1 MNTSRQPGSTFGSMT
16 NNIRRSFSSAPAA
29 PMPSANYLSSG
40 SSYSSNSSGFGSRV
54 LRSVQSVSERVGAT
68 IPIFVLLTLL
78 IITGIIIFLVYK
90 IRGYR
95 FKTVDLMRVPVLNAN
110 PMAGEH
116 MTFLGSG
123 IPSLKNGSEFSYS
136 FWIYVESIT
145 ITSDYKIVLYQGNA
159 NSYVNGST
167 YVYMDPNTNKLYIT
181 VRTNGKPETPDVNN
195 KINLQQI
202 LDNDGLMQASIDY
215 VPLQRWI
222 HVLYAV
228 RDAVMYVYLDGELY
242 SVQSTFDMALRADGS
257 RPMITKPIGDVF
269 VGGKAGREGINGY
282 IGRAQFMNY
291 AVSLKQAKTI
301 YSEGPYKQNFL
312 SYLGIKN
319 VGVRSPFFYTD
330 PDQEATLTSQCYK
343 NDDENSSIKAP
354 AYN

>member
-1 MNTSRQPGSTFGSMT
+1 MNTRQPGSTFGSMT
-16 NNIRRSFSSAPAA
+16 NNIRRSFSSAPT
-29 PMPSANYLSSG
+29 PTPSANYLSSG
-40 SSYSSNSSGFGSRV
+40 SSYSSNSSGFGSRM
-54 LRSVQSVSERVGAT
+54 LRSVQSVSDRVGAT
-68 IPIFVLLTLL
+68 IPVFVLLTLL

-123 IPSLKNGSEFSYS
+123 IPSLKNGSEFAFS

-145 ITSDYKIVLYQGNA
+145 ITSDYKILMYQGNA
-159 NSYVNGST
+159 SSYVNGST

-195 KINLQQI
+195 KVNLQQI
-202 LDNDGLMQASIDY
+202 NDNDGLMQASIEY

-222 HVLYAV
+222 HVLFAV

-242 SVQSTFDMALRADGS
+242 SVQSTYDMPLRADGS
-257 RPMITKPIGDVF
+257 RAMITKPIGDVF
-269 VGGKAGREGINGY
+269 IGGKAGREGINGY

-291 AVSLKQAKTI
+291 AVSLKQAKEI
-301 YSEGPYKQNFL
+301 YGEGPYKQNFL

-319 VGVRSPFFYTD
+319 VGFRSPFFYTD
-330 PDQEATLTSQCYK
+330 PDQEATLSSQCY
-343 NDDENSSIKAP
+343 NDDDNGTKKSP
-354 AYN
+354 AYLL